1 MPRYIPPSRRIRVI
15 ADPLGQFDRPSLGC
29 AIPDFAMDFDER
41 APSFLSAV
49 EKLPDSAL
57 LARCLDGDETAWRM
71 IVRRYRNLV
80 YSTALE
86 VGLDADDAGDVF
98 QEVWVELHRSVSRI
112 RNPDALPR
120 WLMVATRRLAYKVAV
135 RRRRSVSGVSRDLV
149 DPATLSDEA
158 YRALRTRQR
167 LEEAFDLLDERCA
180 GLLRLLFL
188 NPDKLSYDEIAKETG
203 LAIGSIGPIRS
214 RCLERLKKLLG
225 EDS

>member
-1 MPRYIPPSRRIRVI
+1 MPRNIPPSRRIR
-15 ADPLGQFDRPSLGC
+15 AFPDRLGHFDRPSLGC
-29 AIPDFAMDFDER
+29 EIPDFAIGSDER
-41 APSFLSAV
+41 MPSFLSAV
-49 EKLPDSAL
+49 EKLSDSAL
-57 LARCLDGDETAWRM
+57 LARCLDGDQTAWRM

-158 YRALRTRQR
+158 YRVLRTRQR
-167 LEEAFDLLDERCA
+167 LEEALEHLDERCA
-180 GLLRLLFL
+180 SLLRLLFL
-188 NPDKLSYDEIAKETG
+188 HPEKMSYDEIAKQTG

-225 EDS
+225 EDL